1 MVRCIQCGEKR
12 SIGVCGAYLLS
23 NSSPLGERPRLKG
36 VILSEARNLEAFGAL
51 YPMTQQDKLLLKI
64 LRGKSDANIP
74 FEPLCQ
80 LLKLLGFEERIRGSH
95 HIFSK
100 DDVEEI
106 LNLQLKQG
114 KAKAYQ
120 VKQVR
125 VIVLK
130 YKLGE

>member
-1 MVRCIQCGEKR
+1 
-12 SIGVCGAYLLS
+12 
-23 NSSPLGERPRLKG
+23 
-36 VILSEARNLEAFGAL
+36 
-51 YPMTQQDKLLLKI
+51 MTQQDKLLLKI
-64 LRGKSDANIP
+64 LRGKSDADIP

-80 LLKLLGFEERIRGSH
+80 LLKSLGFEERIRGSH

-100 DDVEEI
+100 DSVEEI
-106 LNLQLKQG
+106 LNLQPKQG